1 VVQQTL
7 QCIIQVGERN
17 MLAQPPDWSIKVEV
31 AEVKTSKTS
40 RYKAIR
46 RTTDNIEHQQYLMQL
61 AIPK

>member
-40 RYKAIR
+40 RYKAR
-46 RTTDNIEHQQYLMQL
+46 QSAEQPTTLNTSNI
-61 AIPK
+61 